1 MASRSPTVVTPL
13 PKSSVA
19 PETPLVKEP
28 ATAPQPVPFPPPQT
42 FDIIPPL
49 HGLLLRLLPSETNTG
64 GVSNGVGPSEHPT
77 GAAGPSATSSTP
89 AGAAQSQQQ
98 QSQAGPGNDGA
109 LPSVSSGVPVS
120 AAAAAEIA
128 ALSSNAPPPLDIKS
142 LPTEISSIKIR
153 VQKAQAV
160 VEGLP
165 DVDRS
170 VADQEAEIEE
180 LEDRIARLK
189 SVIADFGK
197 RAAPQHSRKP
207 KNKAP

>member
-1 MASRSPTVVTPL
+1 MASRSPTVLTPL

-28 ATAPQPVPFPPPQT
+28 PTAPQPVPFPPPQT

-64 GVSNGVGPSEHPT
+64 VRPPEDPT
-77 GAAGPSATSSTP
+77 GAAGPSAASSTP

-98 QSQAGPGNDGA
+98 QSQSGPGNDTSHGA
-109 LPSVSSGVPVS
+109 LPTVSSGAPGS

-142 LPTEISSIKIR
+142 LPTEVSSIKIR
-153 VQKAQAV
+153 IQKAQAV

-165 DVDRS
+165 DIDRS
-170 VADQEAEIEE
+170 VADQEAEMEE

-197 RAAPQHSRKP
+197 RAAPQNSERS
-207 KNKAP
+207 KNKAS

>member
-49 HGLLLRLLPSETNTG
+49 HGLLLRLLPSETNPG
-64 GVSNGVGPSEHPT
+64 GVANGVGPSEDPT
-77 GAAGPSATSSTP
+77 GAGGPSAASSTP

-98 QSQAGPGNDGA
+98 SQSGPGNDGA
-109 LPSVSSGVPVS
+109 LPSVSSGAPVS

-128 ALSSNAPPPLDIKS
+128 ALGSNAPPPLDIKS
-142 LPTEISSIKIR
+142 LPTEVSSIKIR

-170 VADQEAEIEE
+170 VVDQEAEIEE